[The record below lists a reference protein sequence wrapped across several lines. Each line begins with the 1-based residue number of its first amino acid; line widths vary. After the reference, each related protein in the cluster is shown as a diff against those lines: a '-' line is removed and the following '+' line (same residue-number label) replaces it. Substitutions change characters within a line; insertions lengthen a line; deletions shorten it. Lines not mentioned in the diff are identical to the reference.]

1 MTKQYDRAYFD
12 KWYRSRQH
20 RVHDRGEVERKTMMA
35 VTLAEYFL
43 RRPIETVLDVGAGEG
58 AWLPRLKRIR
68 RGIEYTGIDPSEY
81 AVERFGKERNLHQGG
96 FGDLAAFG
104 FRDSFD
110 LVICSDV
117 MHYLTERELRD
128 GLPELARLTG
138 GIAYIEV
145 LTRED
150 EIIGDLDGLIP
161 RSASFYKKLF
171 TRAGLAQAGP
181 YCWLGPEMREVAT
194 ALEMP

>member
-12 KWYRSRQH
+12 KWYRSRNH
-20 RVHDRGEVERKTMMA
+20 RVHDRSEVRRKTIMA
-35 VTLAEYFL
+35 VSLAEYFL

-58 AWLPRLKRIR
+58 AWLPRLRAVR
-68 RGIEYTGIDPSEY
+68 RGIEYVGVDPSDY
-81 AVERFGKERNLHQGG
+81 AVERFGASRNLRKGG
-96 FGDLAAFG
+96 FADLASLR

-117 MHYLTERELRD
+117 MHYLSERDLRA

-138 GIAYIEV
+138 AIAYIEV
-145 LTRED
+145 LTKED

-161 RSASFYKKLF
+161 RPAAFYKRLIE
-171 TRAGLAQAGP
+171 RAGFAQAGP

-194 ALEMP
+194 KLELP